1 MFLIYIQN
9 DIWTNHDQEQT
20 AVIEI
25 QLLNLNL
32 TKKLFYEN
40 RELVRT
46 DHLLNNE
53 SAAQSIK
60 KIITCVESSHQK
72 FNVLSLAFLKSMQIS
87 ILS

>member
-72 FNVLSLAFLKSMQIS
+72 FNVLSSLF
-87 ILS
+87 

>member
-60 KIITCVESSHQK
+60 KNHYMC
-72 FNVLSLAFLKSMQIS
+72 
-87 ILS
+87 